1 MEKATNVV
9 DVSNLKRFRGSAF
22 DAYEELNKKNQKRDE
37 IIEVSELSKN
47 FCKEKN
53 IDVNGI
59 IINELYSLGFK
70 IDISS
75 FFLSKLIEEFYHER
89 KAFDCSDYFD
99 LSYSDNEH
107 YSKLQNKYGAYPV
120 ELYRGF
126 IAKSIAEAS
135 YEEKN
140 INNVVLSLVDK
151 VSKKIETSK
160 QLQINK

>member
-9 DVSNLKRFRGSAF
+9 DVSNLKRFRGLAF

-89 KAFDCSDYFD
+89 KAFDSSD
-99 LSYSDNEH
+99 SDNEH
-107 YSKLQNKYGAYPV
+107 YSKLQNKFGAYPV

-140 INNVVLSLVDK
+140 INNVVLGLVDK